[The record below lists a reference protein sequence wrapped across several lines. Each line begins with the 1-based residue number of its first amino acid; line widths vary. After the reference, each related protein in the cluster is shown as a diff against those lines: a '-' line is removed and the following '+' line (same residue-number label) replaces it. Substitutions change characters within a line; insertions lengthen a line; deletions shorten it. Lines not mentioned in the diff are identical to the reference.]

1 MVHFPAGF
9 LPSSQP
15 PTPPAPPLLTPQL
28 SHLAF
33 DAHPRGP
40 VLSFLCSH
48 RSFLFL
54 TFLGARTQGVP
65 DVESTE
71 FVSWAQGMVGTVV
84 GTLEGKERMPSKHLT
99 RAVRF
104 LYVDTYDCIQL

>member
-1 MVHFPAGF
+1 MFVSGEEHSPADWLHERQGVGYNTPFYF
-9 LPSSQP
+9 LP
-15 PTPPAPPLLTPQL
+15 
-28 SHLAF
+28 
-33 DAHPRGP
+33 
-40 VLSFLCSH
+40 VLCSSH

-54 TFLGARTQGVP
+54 TFLGAP

-99 RAVRF
+99 RAVKF
-104 LYVDTYDCIQL
+104 LYVVTYDCIQL